1 MWFNEK
7 NNDKP
12 ESKTEKENN
21 SHDTLNDVSYIK
33 DVKHLQSGDWHQYDI
48 LLAARPYNWDYMVDT
63 AEYISH
69 ADLEDISTL
78 TVSLLISSNEHEIIE
93 EYYAC
98 GNSVKRIPQLHKEQ
112 GSLAIGGISQKLQEP
127 LKIVWF
133 NQTNIIRIFGI
144 TDDEMFI
151 RKYAETLVRRTFGT
165 PEEMKLGKPWSISE
179 SLCKL

>member
-165 PEEMKLGKPWSISE
+165 PEEMKLGRPCEK
-179 SLCKL
+179 

>member
-1 MWFNEK
+1 MTIK
-7 NNDKP
+7 NL
-12 ESKTEKENN
+12 
-21 SHDTLNDVSYIK
+21 LN
-33 DVKHLQSGDWHQYDI
+33 DI

-112 GSLAIGGISQKLQEP
+112 GSLAIGGISQKLQE
-127 LKIVWF
+127 
-133 NQTNIIRIFGI
+133 QTNIIRIFGI

-165 PEEMKLGKPWSISE
+165 PEEMKLGRPCEK
-179 SLCKL
+179 